1 MSWLPE
7 EDGVDNERGV
17 LELSGGDPG
26 DIQVRTV
33 IPKGVRWVDGK
44 RRFDRE
50 DLLASARRERQRQHD
65 AYERLRQFDLDHPEV
80 WQTYFN
86 PQYGADSETTEET

>member
-17 LELSGGDPG
+17 LELSGGAG

-50 DLLASARRERQRQHD
+50 DLLASARREWQRQHD
-65 AYERLRQFDLDHPEV
+65 AFERLR
-80 WQTYFN
+80 
-86 PQYGADSETTEET
+86 

>member
-1 MSWLPE
+1 M
-7 EDGVDNERGV
+7 
-17 LELSGGDPG
+17 
-26 DIQVRTV
+26 
-33 IPKGVRWVDGK
+33 WVDGK

-50 DLLASARRERQRQHD
+50 DLLASARREQQRQHD

-86 PQYGADSETTEET
+86 PQRGNSDD

>member
-17 LELSGGDPG
+17 LELSGGGDPG
-26 DIQVRTV
+26 DIQVRAV

-44 RRFDRE
+44 CRFDRE
-50 DLLASARRERQRQHD
+50 DLLASVRRERQRQDD
-65 AYERLRQFDLDHPEV
+65 AFERLRQFDLEHTRGMTNV
-80 WQTYFN
+80 F
-86 PQYGADSETTEET
+86 

>member
-1 MSWLPE
+1 MSVGCWSFL
-7 EDGVDNERGV
+7 
-17 LELSGGDPG
+17 GGDPA
-26 DIQVRTV
+26 DIQVRAV

-50 DLLASARRERQRQHD
+50 DLLASVRRERQCQDD

-80 WQTYFN
+80 
-86 PQYGADSETTEET
+86 